1 MSYRPYQDNC
11 LTCSAP
17 MSSKGPGAYCS
28 MCHPP
33 RTPEQK
39 QAVNTINP
47 IMDRVDAGEDSRSIS
62 KK

>member
-1 MSYRPYQDNC
+1 
-11 LTCSAP
+11 